1 MKKNKLQEIIN
12 EEVAALLEAS
22 MSRKF
27 MNAVEDLQKIQLA
40 QQKLRKAFVAEK
52 DAKKKEKLKQD
63 IIKMYKVV
71 QKAEAD
77 FNSAIRSEPI
87 DDIDEGKN
95 KGLWA
100 NIHAKRKR
108 GEKPAKPGDKDYP
121 KTLDIED
128 IQFEEV
134 QLTESAT
141 DILADDIGG
150 KVYNATGGGTAEA
163 RSTDKTFDDGVPV
176 LKYIARAPKKR
187 VKLPKKFRVVVDEKY
202 GWFYYFDKGKWYGID
217 KKKYSTPPFDY

>member
-141 DILADDIGG
+141 DTLADDIGG
-150 KVYNATGGGTAEA
+150 KVYNATGGGTADA

-176 LKYIARAPKKR
+176 LKYIARASKKR